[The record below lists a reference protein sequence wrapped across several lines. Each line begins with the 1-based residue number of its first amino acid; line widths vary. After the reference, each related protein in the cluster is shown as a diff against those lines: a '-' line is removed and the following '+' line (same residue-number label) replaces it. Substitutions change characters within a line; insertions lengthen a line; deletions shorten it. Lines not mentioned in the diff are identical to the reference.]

1 MPDRLGRAR
10 FNEPVTEPRRT
21 TARGL
26 RSDAHNNRERITE
39 AAVAAFHRDG
49 LTAPMA
55 TIAAEAGVG
64 VGTLYRH
71 FPTRDDLLDELT
83 YRSFGLMLGH
93 LESAAGGSVPA
104 TEVLRTFLAGV
115 IADRDALVLPSTG
128 GPPARTPR
136 TLEVQRSLHAA
147 IRAVLS
153 TGADDGSIRR
163 EVDVWDI
170 AWLGATLAP
179 PGRPG
184 PTWDAIA
191 RRLLDTYLAGLGAA
205 P

>member
-1 MPDRLGRAR
+1 M
-10 FNEPVTEPRRT
+10 TEPLPQT
-21 TARGL
+21 SRGL
-26 RSDAHNNRERITE
+26 RSDAHRNRERVTE

-83 YRSFGLMLGH
+83 RRSFGVMLGH
-93 LESAAGGSVPA
+93 LEQALGAAGPA
-104 TEVLRTFLAGV
+104 TEVLRTFLLAV

-128 GPPARTPR
+128 GPPARGQR
-136 TLEVQRSLHAA
+136 TLEVQGRLHAT
-147 IRAVLS
+147 IREVLA
-153 TGADDGSIRR
+153 TGATDGSIRR

-184 PTWDAIA
+184 PTWDTIA
-191 RRLLDTYLAGLGAA
+191 RRLLDTYLAGLGSA

>member
-1 MPDRLGRAR
+1 
-10 FNEPVTEPRRT
+10 
-21 TARGL
+21 
-26 RSDAHNNRERITE
+26 
-39 AAVAAFHRDG
+39 VAAFHRDG

-83 YRSFGLMLGH
+83 LRSFELMLGH
-93 LESAAGGSVPA
+93 LERAAGGAGPA
-104 TEVLRTFLAGV
+104 TEVLRAFLVAV
-115 IADRDALVLPSTG
+115 VEDRDALVLPTTG
-128 GPPARTPR
+128 GPPARSR
-136 TLEVQRSLHAA
+136 ATLDAQRRLHAA
-147 IRAVLS
+147 IREVLS
-153 TGADDGSIRR
+153 RGASDGSIRR

-170 AWLGATLAP
+170 AWLGATLAQ